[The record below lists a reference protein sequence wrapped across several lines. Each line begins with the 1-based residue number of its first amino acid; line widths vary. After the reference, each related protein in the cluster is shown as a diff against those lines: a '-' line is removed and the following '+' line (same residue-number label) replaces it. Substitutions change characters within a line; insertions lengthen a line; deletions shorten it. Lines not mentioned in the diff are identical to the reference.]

1 MAHKFP
7 SGFFVVDVNDL
18 LIPVAVIKSA
28 LLLLSTRH
36 NNNGGSHIKELAQ
49 DIHPNPEL
57 GTEQPQIFT
66 CPVRTALLMRNTQ
79 NTVST

>member
-49 DIHPNPEL
+49 DIHQIQNLALNNHKYLHALFEL
-57 GTEQPQIFT
+57 LF
-66 CPVRTALLMRNTQ
+66 
-79 NTVST
+79 